1 LEIDSVD
8 FLWFMLALE
17 KRLGLVIPEL
27 DHPKLSTPAGCS
39 GYLSTVAS

>member
-8 FLWFMLALE
+8 FLRFILASE
-17 KRLGLVIPEL
+17 KGLGLVIPEL
-27 DHPKLSTPAGCS
+27 DYPKLSTPAGCS